1 MNTDDRSRYPGAV
14 TAQPWPAIRL
24 DDTSDPWAPVR
35 RHCRPVTVAAALLV
49 LVAASVV
56 PAQPAGALPALTTPT
71 MTTQA
76 SAGGPVGVHINDQV
90 TLSGGTVAV
99 GGTIT
104 VTAYGPDDTG
114 CTTVAN
120 TSPPITVT
128 ANGTYTSAAFAPT
141 VPGTYY
147 FIASYSG
154 DAVNNGPKAGTC
166 GDANESVVI
175 THPQNGIP
183 GSPFC
188 DGPGTFSSG
197 SGNQG
202 WGNLGHGNQGN
213 CNVGDGNQ
221 GDQNDGDGSVVN
233 HPGDD

>member
-1 MNTDDRSRYPGAV
+1 MNADDRSGCPGTV

-35 RHCRPVTVAAALLV
+35 RHCRPVTVGAALLV

-56 PAQPAGALPALTTPT
+56 PAQPAAAAAT
-71 MTTQA
+71 MVTQA

-90 TLSGGTVAV
+90 TLSGGSSA
-99 GGTIT
+99 GSLT
-104 VTAYGPDDTG
+104 VTAYGPDDAS
-114 CTTVAN
+114 CTNVVN
-120 TSPPITVT
+120 TFTT
-128 ANGTYTSAAFAPT
+128 AVSGDGIYTSTAFAPT

-147 FIASYSG
+147 FIASYTSG
-154 DAVNNGPKAGTC
+154 TSTITGTC
-166 GDANESVVI
+166 ADPTETTVI

-188 DGPGTFSSG
+188 DGPGAFCAGT
-197 SGNQG
+197 GNQG